1 MKTFKQGLLI
11 STFLLST
18 ALLAGQ
24 GKEETN
30 NELTINAIV
39 HSQNQLVKNER
50 ILLYL
55 DGQIIETIYSDKI
68 GNFRLSL
75 KFDKTYYLVFG
86 SEKYDVKW
94 IELGTKIPLAKREE
108 NHKVNLM
115 INVKPKLENPV
126 YRIIETVV
134 QN

>member
-18 ALLAGQ
+18 TLLAGQ
-24 GKEETN
+24 GKEEIN

-68 GNFRLSL
+68 GTFRLSL

-115 INVKPKLENPV
+115 INVKPKPKNPV